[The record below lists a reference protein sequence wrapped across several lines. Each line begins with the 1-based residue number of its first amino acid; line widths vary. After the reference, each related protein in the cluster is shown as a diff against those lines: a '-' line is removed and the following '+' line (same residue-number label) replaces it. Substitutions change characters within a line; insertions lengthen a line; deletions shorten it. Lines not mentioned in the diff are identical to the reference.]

1 MFVESFKVI
10 GSAVGQIIVLGA
22 IGFFLVKRN
31 ILNHPGLD
39 ALSKLV
45 MEVTLP
51 ILIFCE
57 LAKNFTFHQYANW
70 WIFPLLSIA
79 ITAVGLALGFIFLGL
94 IKGHQEKL
102 QFLSL
107 SAFQNSGF
115 LPLVLV
121 AAFLPAQ
128 QKETMFIYLFL
139 FLMGFNLVMFSLGVH
154 LICFHKEKKFELASL
169 FSPPVI
175 ATVFTLALIFFGLQ
189 RFIPGSALRSLR
201 MAGDCTLPLAMFV
214 VGGSLAEINLG
225 QVHKSAMVLITLI
238 KLIIMPLLGLLLV
251 IKLKLPELIGLLVLL
266 QLAMPCA
273 TTLSVITRYY
283 KKDDLLVSQGIFF
296 THIVSIITIPV
307 FLSIYFAL
315 VMIR

>member
-1 MFVESFKVI
+1 
-10 GSAVGQIIVLGA
+10 
-22 IGFFLVKRN
+22 
-31 ILNHPGLD
+31 
-39 ALSKLV
+39 
-45 MEVTLP
+45 
-51 ILIFCE
+51 
-57 LAKNFTFHQYANW
+57 
-70 WIFPLLSIA
+70 
-79 ITAVGLALGFIFLGL
+79 
-94 IKGHQEKL
+94 
-102 QFLSL
+102 
-107 SAFQNSGF
+107 
-115 LPLVLV
+115 
-121 AAFLPAQ
+121 
-128 QKETMFIYLFL
+128 
-139 FLMGFNLVMFSLGVH
+139 MFSLGVH
-154 LICFHKEKKFELASL
+154 LICFHKEKKFELASF

-175 ATVFTLALIFFGLQ
+175 AAVFTLALVFFGLQ

-251 IKLKLPELIGLLVLL
+251 IKLKLPELIGLLILL